1 MTQFYNQNSNH
12 YFNSTVDADM
22 SSVQEKFLAYIPKY
36 GSILDA
42 GCGSGRD
49 TKSFIDMGFKVTAFD
64 ASKSLCL
71 LAENHT
77 NIKVI
82 HSTFIDFVS
91 TTKFDG
97 IWACASLLHVPRHDL
112 LKTIEHLGRLLIPN
126 GHLYCSFKFGEEDT
140 ENDGRLFNNQTTDT
154 FPSYIPNSF
163 KVIEIWISEDN
174 TKLNRQQQWLNVILK
189 ESA

>member
-1 MTQFYNQNSNH
+1 MTQFYNQNSNN

-71 LAENHT
+71 LAENYT
-77 NIKVI
+77 DIRVI
-82 HSTFIDFVS
+82 HSKFIDFAS

-112 LKTIEHLGRLLIPN
+112 LKTIEHLGRLLMPN
-126 GHLYCSFKFGEEDT
+126 GYLYCSFKLGEEDA

-154 FPSYIPNSF
+154 IPRYLPNSF
-163 KVIEIWISEDN
+163 KVIEIWISEDS
-174 TKLNRQQQWLNVILK
+174 TKLNRQQQWLNVILNK
-189 ESA
+189 SA